1 MPTLINGCGTW
12 YLGKRRIHRVK
23 TACRSCQSFAELESY
38 DTTLFFVIFMIPIVP
53 LGKKRILESC
63 PACQRHRIVK
73 LADWEASKSK
83 AFGDVLDKLRANPDD
98 RETIQ
103 MALGL
108 ATVYQDE
115 QAFDKLADVLVGH
128 RTDDA
133 EIQAQLGAAYE
144 YFSRWSDA
152 EAAFARSLAIEP
164 HDDTR
169 ERLAVCMIKLGRPEE
184 AIAHLRHVFETKDPQ
199 KAWLTFWLI
208 EGCMAKGM
216 HEQALDLMDIRD
228 QVFPD
233 LAKEKS
239 YKQQRRTAEKNKT
252 TGKRIRSAYVH
263 ESGKTGFRE
272 GTGLGF
278 KWPKYVAG
286 GVFVA
291 LLAFYLGVAIYRG
304 QSRRVYLVNGWTKPY
319 AVSVNGQPYRLA
331 PGERMHIDV
340 SEGDVSVDMADNP
353 DGPQTV
359 AVATPFFSR
368 PFHRPVF
375 VLNPDRC
382 ALLAREEMIYS
393 SYPENADNPPEFS
406 GGKLLH
412 EFKGVD
418 YEFEE
423 FPAQI
428 QAKAGSKITKTRV
441 GLITSPNNHLRM
453 FLAISKLPPDGVRD
467 YLKRL
472 LQLDPNDNDALTVL
486 TKTLSPPESLEFLR
500 TRLADRPIRVEWH
513 RIYQHMTG
521 LAEPTK
527 DLLPEYRKLV
537 DETKRATD
545 AVYLLG
551 RIETG
556 AAADKLYEEAANGTP
571 PSIHARSGL
580 SFRCLARG
588 DFDAAVL
595 WGTKA
600 RALNKV
606 DLEYQRRYVLA
617 LLAAGKYAELL
628 KVTAVNMPGD
638 NAFFLRERV
647 VALVATGEN
656 GAAEGEIAR
665 AMTLPVPGAAVP
677 VDHQFA
683 AQMRLL
689 NEQMLAEAKRD
700 RTKYLEISAKMTGN
714 DPFTDNLLRGNYK
727 AAAQAVSGAGTTPLV
742 PLNWE
747 SHATHAGLL
756 YLAGL
761 KAKDGAFAEEQW
773 KRLVEALAKGD
784 RDGRFYAAIASGKL
798 PFDLAAAKD
807 ATVNPSLK
815 RVVLA
820 ALARRFP
827 EQAKELNALSKK
839 LDFERDEVSLCLGHV
854 TE

>member
-23 TACRSCQSFAELESY
+23 MVCPSCQSFAELESY
-38 DTTLFFVIFMIPIVP
+38 DTTLFFVIFMIPIIP

-73 LADWEASKSK
+73 LADWEAGKSK

-103 MALGL
+103 MALAL

-115 QAFDKLADVLVGH
+115 QAFDKLADVLVGQ

-152 EAAFARSLAIEP
+152 ETAFTRSLAIEP

-169 ERLAVCMIKLGRPEE
+169 ERLAVCTIKLGRPEE
-184 AIAHLRHVFETKDPQ
+184 AIAHLRHVFDQKDPQ
-199 KAWLTFWLI
+199 KAWLIFWLI

-228 QVFPD
+228 RVFPD
-233 LAKEKS
+233 LAREKS

-252 TGKRIRSAYVH
+252 TGKRIRSVYVH
-263 ESGKTGFRE
+263 ESAKAGFRE

-278 KWPKYVAG
+278 KWPKYVAAS
-286 GVFVA
+286 VFVA

-319 AVSVNGQPYRLA
+319 AVSVNGQSHQLF
-331 PGERMHIDV
+331 PGAQTAIDV
-340 SEGDVSVDMADNP
+340 AEGDVSVEMTGAP
-353 DGPQTV
+353 DGQQSV

-368 PFHRPVF
+368 PFRRPVF

-382 ALLAREEMIYS
+382 ALLTREETVYS
-393 SYPENADNPPEFS
+393 SNPENAENPPEFS

-423 FPAQI
+423 FPPQL

-441 GLITSPNNHLRM
+441 GLLASANNHLRM
-453 FLAISKLPPDGVRD
+453 FWAISVLTPDGVRD
-467 YLKRL
+467 YLRRL
-472 LQLDPNDNDALTVL
+472 LQLDPNDSDALAVL
-486 TKTLSPPESLEFLR
+486 TNTQPPLESLEFLR

-513 RIYQHMTG
+513 RMYQHLTE
-521 LAEPTK
+521 LTEPTK
-527 DLLPEYRKLV
+527 DMRPEYRTLV
-537 DETKRATD
+537 DETKRSTD

-551 RIETG
+551 RLESG
-556 AAADKLYEEAANGTP
+556 VAGDKLYEEAANGTP
-571 PSIHARSGL
+571 PSVHARSGL
-580 SFRCLARG
+580 SYRYLTRG
-588 DFDAAVL
+588 DFDTAVN
-595 WGTKA
+595 WATKA
-600 RALNKV
+600 RELNTA
-606 DLEYQRRYVLA
+606 DQEYRHRYVLA

-628 KVTAVNMPGD
+628 KATAQNIPGD
-638 NAFFLRERV
+638 NSPFLRERLA
-647 VALVATGEN
+647 ALIATGEN
-656 GAAEGEIAR
+656 GAAEGEINRVA
-665 AMTLPVPGAAVP
+665 ALSIPGVKGP
-677 VDHQFA
+677 VDNQFA
-683 AQMRLL
+683 AQMHQL
-689 NEQMLAEAKRD
+689 NLQLLAEVKRD
-700 RTKYLEISAKMTGN
+700 RGKYLELSTRMTAKNTFV
-714 DPFTDNLLRGNYK
+714 DSLLRGNYLE
-727 AAAQAVSGAGTTPLV
+727 AAQVQSPARTALLAASG
-742 PLNWE
+742 WE
-747 SHATHAGLL
+747 MEATHAGLL

-761 KAKDGAFAEEQW
+761 KAKDGVFADDQW
-773 KRLVEALAKGD
+773 TRLVDALGKGD
-784 RDGRFYAAIASGKL
+784 RDGRFYAAIASEKQ
-798 PFDLAAAKD
+798 PFDLAGAKD

-820 ALARRFP
+820 ALARKFP
-827 EQAKELNALSKK
+827 VHAKELNALSRK
-839 LDFERDEVSLCLGHV
+839 LDFERDEVSLCLGYV